1 MGGITLSLPSRT
13 LKTNYRLISR
23 FHRERSLSSLS
34 DLEKTLLRR
43 SAISLAENMETI
55 RLDHIIISQSSD
67 FLTAEDQLLA
77 ILETINPAV
86 TYARSYQT
94 LGD

>member
-1 MGGITLSLPSRT
+1 MPLITLSLPSRT
-13 LKTNYRLISR
+13 LTTNYRLISR
-23 FHRERSLSSLS
+23 FHRARSLSSLS
-34 DLEKTLLRR
+34 DLEKGLIRK

-67 FLTAEDQLLA
+67 YLTVEDQLLA
-77 ILETINPAV
+77 ILETNNPAV
-86 TYARSYQT
+86 TYVPKSQT